1 VSKSVEDPLVA
12 QAFDAKK
19 HEDLAR
25 AIEKLSSDEA
35 AFFLHKL
42 EMAIRKRKIQITGYL
57 VAMAVWLVGM
67 MLALAY
73 TGMHDG
79 FVGWVFIAPFGL
91 VGIVLYAF
99 GKWAE
104 AVSKRPP
111 PATRRATAPTTR
123 PAPLADNA
131 LPPAQSA
138 AATSENAAATAANP
152 ASAVS
157 ERAAER

>member
-1 VSKSVEDPLVA
+1 MSKPVEDPLVA

-25 AIEKLSSDEA
+25 AIENLSSEEA

-67 MLALAY
+67 MFALAY

-91 VGIVLYAF
+91 VGLVLYAF
-99 GKWAE
+99 GKWANS
-104 AVSKRPP
+104 VSRKPP
-111 PATRRATAPTTR
+111 PASRAAPASELRSGPAAANGNERHGDAVAAPTR
-123 PAPLADNA
+123 DPL
-131 LPPAQSA
+131 
-138 AATSENAAATAANP
+138 
-152 ASAVS
+152 
-157 ERAAER
+157 R

>member
-1 VSKSVEDPLVA
+1 MTKPVEDPLVA

-25 AIEKLSSDEA
+25 AIEKLSSEEA

-42 EMAIRKRKIQITGYL
+42 EMALRKRKIQITGYL

-67 MLALAY
+67 MFALAY

-91 VGIVLYAF
+91 VGLVLYLF
-99 GKWAE
+99 GKWANS
-104 AVSKRPP
+104 ASRRPP
-111 PATRRATAPTTR
+111 PVARAVASGT
-123 PAPLADNA
+123 
-131 LPPAQSA
+131 
-138 AATSENAAATAANP
+138 AATTAVEP
-152 ASAVS
+152 TSSVS
-157 ERAAER
+157 ERAPGS